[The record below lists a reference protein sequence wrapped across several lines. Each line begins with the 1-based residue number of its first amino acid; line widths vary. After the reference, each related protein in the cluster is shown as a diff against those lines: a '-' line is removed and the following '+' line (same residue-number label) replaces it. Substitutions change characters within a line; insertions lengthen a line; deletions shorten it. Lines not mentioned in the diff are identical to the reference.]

1 MLELLLACAA
11 FVGTHLLMSHPLRA
25 ALVARLGDKGFMG
38 LYSLV
43 SFATLGWVVVAFR
56 AAPAAAPL
64 WAVGDG
70 LWMAASALVWLAM
83 LMISGSLKG
92 NPAAP
97 GPDAA
102 TLLERPA
109 TGMFA
114 ISRHPMMWGFALVS
128 FSHMAVAPMAAN
140 LILWGAMAFLA
151 LAGAAG
157 QDRKNA
163 KLLGDGWKGWQA
175 RTSFLPFGLQL
186 SGRASW
192 GAALPS
198 LPVLLIG
205 TLIWLAVTWGHRG
218 LGAGI
223 WRWIG

>member
-1 MLELLLACAA
+1 MVELLLACAA
-11 FVGTHLLMSHPLRA
+11 FVGSHLLMSHPLRA
-25 ALVARLGDKGFMG
+25 PLVARLGDKGFMG
-38 LYSLV
+38 AYTLV
-43 SFATLGWVVVAFR
+43 AFATLGWVVMAFR
-56 AAPAAAPL
+56 AAPATAPF

-70 LWMAASALVWLAM
+70 LWIVASALVWFAAVLIA
-83 LMISGSLKG
+83 GSAKG

-97 GPDAA
+97 GPDVAS
-102 TLLERPA
+102 LLDRPA
-109 TGMFA
+109 SGVFA

-128 FSHMAVAPMAAN
+128 LTHMAIAPMPAN
-140 LILWGAMAFLA
+140 LILWGAMAILA
-151 LAGAAG
+151 LVGAAG
-157 QDRKNA
+157 QGRKKA

-192 GAALPS
+192 SAVLPS
-198 LPVLLIG
+198 PAILAIG

-223 WRWIG
+223 WRWL